1 MDYNSTLLII
11 VSFFAGYIFK
21 TIAFHLKIYG
31 QSSVFVKKVVGQGLY
46 LVGTIVHRCA
56 VTDQAYLKA
65 LSENGKE
72 ESAKVIRNELE
83 QNFKDW
89 KDALILEFEE
99 NYPPEFKWHLKTTDW
114 DGALKMLD
122 DIYKEKKF

>member
-31 QSSVFVKKVVGQGLY
+31 HTSGFVKKVTAQSLF
-46 LVGTIVHRCA
+46 LVGAVVHRCA
-56 VTDQAYLKA
+56 ITDQAYLKTIA
-65 LSENGKE
+65 ATADKE
-72 ESAKVIRNELE
+72 DIKIIRNELDE
-83 QNFKDW
+83 KFKEW
-89 KDALILEFEE
+89 KQILVSDFEE
-99 NYPPEFKWHLKTTDW
+99 NYPKEFSWHLKTVDW
-114 DGALKMLD
+114 SGALKMLD